1 MRLVARLMR
10 KWRMRGDRFRY
21 GRERNVSAWDNQ
33 QTGTDL
39 IAMFVEQDKTR
50 KARKLP

>member
-1 MRLVARLMR
+1 
-10 KWRMRGDRFRY
+10 MRGDRFRY
-21 GRERNVSAWDNQ
+21 GRDRDASAWDNP

-39 IAMFVEQDKTR
+39 IALFVEQDKTR